1 MKQKKIFQF
10 SSLVLILFA
19 LFSFF
24 YGFYMDEIPM
34 GSGGHGGDFK
44 FVKKS
49 IQIFS
54 SNSLVESILLFSDS
68 SNRPPLIYILHK
80 IFNPFFSDEI
90 NFRRVIFFISLNLPI
105 LFFLCLKEKF
115 KKTDNILLALLSST
129 ILLNPFVRNSS
140 FWGLEEN
147 YSIITSLISLLF
159 LLKLQNFPKIDQ
171 IELYFKIFI
180 LLLFSSLCV
189 YFDQKFVIIPLICF
203 LKIITDNYSIKI
215 KIFTVILYIVFSIPY
230 LFLIKMW
237 GGIFPTN
244 NYHIGEQ
251 FYPHHF
257 GFALTMIAFIFFPFT
272 FFDKKNL
279 RNRIFNFIIRQKK
292 LYLSLIIVLSYIFF
306 FSFVQNNYFFFDK
319 LDGGGIIKKISF
331 IFFDDLIVRKIF
343 IAAFIFISWFYV
355 TFVLNNK
362 LNNYLLT
369 LYFLSFSVITKPF
382 YQEYYDPIIFFL
394 LFFVYK
400 INFNIDYK
408 NSSFFYLFF
417 LIFLIGTNYYYN

>member
-10 SSLVLILFA
+10 SSLILILFA

-24 YGFYMDEIPM
+24 YGFYIDEIPM
-34 GSGGHGGDFK
+34 GSGGYDGDFK

-54 SNSLVESILLFSDS
+54 NNSLGDSILLFSDS

-115 KKTDNILLALLSST
+115 KKTDNILLALLAST
-129 ILLNPFVRNSS
+129 ILLNPFFRNSS

-159 LLKLQNFPKIDQ
+159 LLKLQNFPKVDQ
-171 IELYFKIFI
+171 LRLYFKIFI

-203 LKIITDNYSIKI
+203 LKIITDSYSIKI
-215 KIFTVILYIVFSIPY
+215 KIFTVVLYILFAVPY

-272 FFDKKNL
+272 FFDRKNL
-279 RNRIFNFIIRQKK
+279 KNRFFDFIKGKKLHLSFII
-292 LYLSLIIVLSYIFF
+292 ILSYIFF
-306 FSFVQNNYFFFDK
+306 FSFKKNDYFILDK

-331 IFFDDLIVRKIF
+331 IFFDDFIIRKIF

-355 TFVLNNK
+355 MFVLNKN

-369 LYFLSFSVITKPF
+369 FYFLSFSVITKPF

-394 LFFVYK
+394 LFFIYK
-400 INFNIDYK
+400 INFNINYK
-408 NSSFFYLFF
+408 N
-417 LIFLIGTNYYYN
+417 

>member
-10 SSLVLILFA
+10 SSLILILFA

-24 YGFYMDEIPM
+24 YGFYIDEIPM
-34 GSGGHGGDFK
+34 GSGGYDGDFK

-54 SNSLVESILLFSDS
+54 NNSLGDSILLFSDS

-115 KKTDNILLALLSST
+115 KKTDNILLALLAST
-129 ILLNPFVRNSS
+129 ILLNPFFRNSS

-159 LLKLQNFPKIDQ
+159 LLKLQNFPKVDQ
-171 IELYFKIFI
+171 LRLYFKIFI

-203 LKIITDNYSIKI
+203 LKIITDSYSIKI
-215 KIFTVILYIVFSIPY
+215 KIFTVVLYILFAVPY

-272 FFDKKNL
+272 FFDRKNL
-279 RNRIFNFIIRQKK
+279 KNRFFDFIKGKKLHLSFII
-292 LYLSLIIVLSYIFF
+292 ILSYIFF
-306 FSFVQNNYFFFDK
+306 FSFIQNDYFILDK

-331 IFFDDLIVRKIF
+331 IFFDDFIIRKIF

-355 TFVLNNK
+355 MFVLNKN

-369 LYFLSFSVITKPF
+369 FYFLSFSVITKPF

-394 LFFVYK
+394 LFFIYK
-400 INFNIDYK
+400 INFNINYK
-408 NSSFFYLFF
+408 NISFFYLFF
-417 LIFLIGTNYYYN
+417 LIFLISANYYYN

>member
-10 SSLVLILFA
+10 SSLILILFA

-24 YGFYMDEIPM
+24 YGFYIDEIPM
-34 GSGGHGGDFK
+34 GSGGYDGDFK

-54 SNSLVESILLFSDS
+54 NNSLGDSILLFSDS

-115 KKTDNILLALLSST
+115 KKTDNILLALLAST
-129 ILLNPFVRNSS
+129 ILLNPFFRNSS

-159 LLKLQNFPKIDQ
+159 LLKLQNFPKVDQ
-171 IELYFKIFI
+171 LRLYFKIFI

-203 LKIITDNYSIKI
+203 LKIITDSYSIKI
-215 KIFTVILYIVFSIPY
+215 KIFTVVLYILFAVPY

-272 FFDKKNL
+272 FFDRKNL
-279 RNRIFNFIIRQKK
+279 KNRFFDYIKGKKLHLSFII
-292 LYLSLIIVLSYIFF
+292 ILSYIFF
-306 FSFVQNNYFFFDK
+306 FSFIQNDYFILDK

-331 IFFDDLIVRKIF
+331 IFFDDFIIRKIF

-355 TFVLNNK
+355 MFVLNKN

-369 LYFLSFSVITKPF
+369 FYFLSFSVITKPF

-394 LFFVYK
+394 LFFIYK
-400 INFNIDYK
+400 INFNINYK
-408 NSSFFYLFF
+408 NTSFFYLFF
-417 LIFLIGTNYYYN
+417 LIFLISANYYYN